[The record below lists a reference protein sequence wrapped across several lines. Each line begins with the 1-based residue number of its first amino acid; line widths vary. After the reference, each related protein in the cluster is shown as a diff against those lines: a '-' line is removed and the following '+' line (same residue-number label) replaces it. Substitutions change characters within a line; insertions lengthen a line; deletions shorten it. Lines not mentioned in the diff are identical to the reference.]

1 MFVPMALGRNRSGI
15 CKVDE
20 VIAVGGKAKRVGCG
34 LVERALPE
42 HGELWE
48 GIFDVGRGNVAGIV
62 VEDGHLLAFVRPDAG
77 VTVAGNEHAIVAD
90 HNGEN
95 AVLKV
100 VGEQADVTQ
109 SMVFAASRASEDHEV
124 APAVFAE
131 PAHGF
136 CQVVGLLFADA
147 DKDVSVTF
155 GHVGGDRIAVADD
168 EVGYDTNVV
177 KALDGSVAAY
187 AERGALHPGLK
198 AFPTGK
204 FPGCHYDGIRTVGLQ
219 VEDGG

>member
-1 MFVPMALGRNRSGI
+1 MEHALIEGVELRVCR
-15 CKVDE
+15 VL
-20 VIAVGGKAKRVGCG
+20 IAAVLGFPLHETVKAGSDGACLVCG
-34 LVERALPE
+34 Q
-42 HGELWE
+42 
-48 GIFDVGRGNVAGIV
+48 VADHADGIV

-147 DKDVSVTF
+147 DKDSGIAF
-155 GHVGGDRIAVADD
+155 CQVGGDRVAVADD